1 MHTYKYCLD
10 GIDHTITS
18 QGLIET
24 ADKNG
29 IIPISRDQNKI
40 ARQLKQLLKEWIRL
54 ADKNNIAWFCNGGT
68 LLGAIRDK
76 GLIHYDNDIDL
87 VVFLQDFHKI
97 KNMSCG
103 DKYEIDYCE
112 QGFQFHFKDKMFP
125 FIDLW
130 VEAPNPNDPDKIIIA
145 APILDDG
152 RPSYLGNIIWS
163 NDNFYC
169 ADVLPK
175 CAGAVSPLVKV
186 KFEGLTV
193 NVPRHG
199 ERYLRKMYGD
209 DCLTRYV
216 VQTHTDNHWLCDI
229 LPQPKFRMGLINM
242 LNKIDNQKTVISK
255 VVNLFFTLIFNE
267 YATSDKDKNNRHLDI
282 IKRHICERYLGA
294 KPPFGV

>member
-1 MHTYKYCLD
+1 MNSYKYCLD

-29 IIPISRDQNKI
+29 IIPISHEQNKI
-40 ARQLKQLLKEWIRL
+40 ARQLKQLLKEWIHL
-54 ADKNNIAWFCNGGT
+54 ARENNIAWFCNGGT

-112 QGFQFHFKDKMFP
+112 QGFQFRFKDKKFP

-145 APILDDG
+145 GLISDDG
-152 RPSYLGNIIWS
+152 TPSYLGNMIWP
-163 NDNFYC
+163 NENFYC

-175 CAGAVSPLVKV
+175 RVGAVSPLVKV
-186 KFEGLTV
+186 KFEDLIV
-193 NVPRHG
+193 NVPRRSK
-199 ERYLRKMYGD
+199 RYLRKMYGD
-209 DCLTRYV
+209 DCFTRYV
-216 VQTHTDNHWLCDI
+216 VQTHTDNHLLLDI
-229 LPQPKFRMGLINM
+229 LPSPKIRMAFVNILAKPIVISNVYVVLNGLI
-242 LNKIDNQKTVISK
+242 T
-255 VVNLFFTLIFNE
+255 NE
-267 YATSDKDKNNRHLDI
+267 LATSDKDKNKRRVDI
-282 IKRHICERYLGA
+282 IKRHICERYLD
-294 KPPFGV
+294 